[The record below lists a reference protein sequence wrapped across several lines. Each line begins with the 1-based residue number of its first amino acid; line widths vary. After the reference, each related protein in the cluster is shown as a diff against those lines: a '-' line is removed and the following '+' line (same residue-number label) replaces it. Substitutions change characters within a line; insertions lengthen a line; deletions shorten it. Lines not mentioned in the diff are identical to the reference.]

1 MGRKN
6 RRRRRKPPL
15 MPWSQEPELNH
26 GTLVP
31 HRSRCAF
38 CGRPLRSGG
47 WYWMTDEFGQRV
59 KKCKDERGCWAR
71 RRDEAEESY
80 REALRRNAERRGY
93 WKERDDGE

>member
-6 RRRRRKPPL
+6 SNGFRRREIHFTMPL
-15 MPWSQEPELNH
+15 HH
-26 GTLVP
+26 GLG
-31 HRSRCAF
+31 SCCAY

-93 WKERDDGE
+93 WKEMDDGE